1 MVRDAPFL
9 RFPPGSLALLPALLS
24 WIGILPPPALSQSRV
39 QLDDE
44 ALKSEII
51 TEVARLL
58 EAKYVLP
65 DQGGRFAQE
74 LLARHAAG
82 EYDHYTDGVEFAEA
96 VTSDLREITGDSHMF
111 FRVIEPSVL
120 SESTDSPL
128 HHPIRLSRLGQDEH
142 LGFSKLEWLPGR
154 VGYLDLRRFYP
165 ISETKEMVDAAMGFL
180 SGADAVIIDLR
191 ENRGGAGES
200 LPYLCSF
207 FLPYPT
213 QLTSYYSREDDF
225 LKEFWTLEEVKGGPL
240 ADVPLFLLTSPRTFS
255 AAEMLAY
262 DMKALGRANL
272 VGEPTGGGANSVDL
286 YPVGS
291 AFEIFISTSR
301 AINPLTG
308 SNWEGMG
315 VLPDI
320 SVPEDQALDTAM
332 VLAGAAAREHS
343 FEREAAVEMTI
354 GKMEALL
361 ARAEPLF
368 EAGQNLA
375 ASNALDSLF
384 LEAEEA
390 GFLTDLFLE
399 LLSYNYFSDHDGRIL
414 LAILNKRAALFP
426 SSAANESL
434 GIAHEM
440 LGEPSEAL
448 RRYERALELDPA
460 NRNVAKKIERLRK
473 DMRDLSSRVEGY
485 RGWGR
490 PTARR
495 GRVQSDGKPLVNA
508 AGT

>member
-9 RFPPGSLALLPALLS
+9 RFPPHSLAFLFSLLS
-24 WIGILPPPALSQSRV
+24 WIGVLPQPAHTQSRIM
-39 QLDDE
+39 LDDE
-44 ALKSEII
+44 VRKAEII
-51 TEVARLL
+51 TEVAHLL

-65 DQGGRFAQE
+65 ERAGGFSQE
-74 LLARHAAG
+74 LLARHAVGA
-82 EYDHYTDGVEFAEA
+82 YARYSDGVEFAEA
-96 VTSDLREITGDSHMF
+96 VTTDLREITGDSHMS
-111 FRVIEPSVL
+111 FRVIEPSAL
-120 SESTDSPL
+120 RESTDSPL

-154 VGYLDLRRFYP
+154 VGYLELRRFYP
-165 ISETKEMVDAAMGFL
+165 ISEAKEMVDAAMGFL
-180 SGADAVIIDLR
+180 SSADAVIIDLR

-225 LKEFWTLEEVKGGPL
+225 LKEFWTLEEVDGGRL

-262 DMKALGRANL
+262 DMKALGRATL
-272 VGEPTGGGANSVDL
+272 VGEPTGGGATSVDL

-291 AFEIFISTSR
+291 DFEIYISTSR
-301 AINPLTG
+301 AVNPLTG
-308 SNWEGMG
+308 TNWEGVG

-320 SVPEDQALDTAM
+320 SIPEHQAFDTAV

-343 FEREAAVEMTI
+343 FEREAAVEISI

-368 EAGQNLA
+368 RAGEGLA

-384 LEAEEA
+384 LSAEEA
-390 GFLTDLFLE
+390 GFLTDFFLE
-399 LLSYNYFSDHDGRIL
+399 LLSYNYFSPDDGPIL
-414 LAILNKRAALFP
+414 VAILNKRAALFP
-426 SSAANESL
+426 SSAAYESL

-440 LGEPSEAL
+440 LGDTSEAL
-448 RRYERALELDPA
+448 RHYGRALELDPA
-460 NRNVAKKIERLRK
+460 NRNVAKKVERLRK
-473 DMRDLSSRVEGY
+473 E
-485 RGWGR
+485 
-490 PTARR
+490 RR
-495 GRVQSDGKPLVNA
+495 ETSG
-508 AGT
+508 